1 MTDAILVLNAGSSS
15 LKYAIYDLATPPAT
29 LARGQVDRIGQGP
42 VWKADG
48 GTAEDLP
55 DGISTHAQVL
65 AWLTDRLRTD
75 ASDLRIVAGG
85 HRVVHGGQDFAAPT
99 VITDDVLRGIHA
111 LEPLAPGH
119 QPHNIAGIE
128 ALMKA
133 YPGIPQVACFDTAFH
148 RTQPRLAQLFAIPR
162 EMSDAG
168 VLRYGFHGLSYD
180 YIASR
185 LPQALPDRAEG
196 RVVVLHLGNGASGCA
211 MLGRESHATT
221 MGFTALDG
229 LMMGTR
235 CGDID
240 PGVLIHLIRQDGLDA
255 DGLDALL
262 GKQSGLKG
270 VSGIGS
276 DMRDLL
282 ASDAPSAAEAV
293 DLFAYRAGLSVAQL
307 AAAIGG
313 LDALVFT
320 AGIGEHAPEVRRRI
334 CDRCAWLGVEL
345 DGAANNENALRID
358 ADGSAV
364 QVAVIPTNEEQVIA
378 ERTRAFVS

>member
-15 LKYAIYDLATPPAT
+15 LKYAIYDLATPPLA
-29 LARGQVDRIGQGP
+29 LARGQIDRIGQAP

-48 GTAEDLP
+48 GTPENLPAGLHSHAE
-55 DGISTHAQVL
+55 VL
-65 AWLTDRLRTD
+65 DWLTARLR
-75 ASDLRIVAGG
+75 AEAGNLRIVAGG
-85 HRVVHGGQDFAAPT
+85 HRVVHGGQEFAAPT
-99 VITDDVLRGIHA
+99 QITPAVLKGIRA
-111 LEPLAPGH
+111 LTPLAPAH

-128 ALMKA
+128 ALIAA
-133 YPGIPQVACFDTAFH
+133 YPGIAQIACFDTAFH
-148 RTQPRLAQLFAIPR
+148 RTQPRLAQLFALPR
-162 EMSDAG
+162 ALSDAG

-180 YIASR
+180 YIASQ
-185 LPQALPDRAEG
+185 LPHVLPERASA

-211 MLGRESHATT
+211 MRAGQSQATT

-240 PGVLIHLIRQDGLDA
+240 PGVLIHLLRTQGLDA
-255 DGLDALL
+255 DGLETLL
-262 GKQSGLKG
+262 GKNSGLAG
-270 VSGIGS
+270 VSGISS

-282 ASDAPSAAEAV
+282 GSDTPEAAEAV
-293 DLFAYRAGLSVAQL
+293 DLFAYRAALSVAQL

-334 CDRCAWLGVEL
+334 STHCAWLGVVL
-345 DGAANNENALRID
+345 DERANHNNVLRIE
-358 ADGSAV
+358 ATSSAV
-364 QVAVIPTNEEQVIA
+364 QVAVIPTNEEQIIA
-378 ERTRAFVS
+378 ERTRALI